1 MFDIGWTEMALIAVV
16 AVIVI
21 GPKELPKVMREL
33 GTWVARARGM
43 SRIFMEQLEEMS
55 RQSGIDEVR
64 KEAEALRRL
73 DPARQIEKT
82 IDPEGVIARQTSD
95 IGQISGGQNGAPS
108 EPSLPKP
115 ADPTPADPTSNAETP
130 SLTPPAEP
138 PAAQTSDPAQPTPDA
153 PAREPGESKP

>member
-43 SRIFMEQLEEMS
+43 SRVFMEQLEEMS

-82 IDPEGVIARQTSD
+82 IDPDGVIARQTSD
-95 IGQISGGQNGAPS
+95 IGQIGGGQIGGEQTGVPS

-115 ADPTPADPTSNAETP
+115 ANPTPSIETP

-138 PAAQTSDPAQPTPDA
+138 PAAQTAGPAQPTPDA

>member
-43 SRIFMEQLEEMS
+43 SRVFMDQLEEMS

-73 DPARQIEKT
+73 NPAREIEKT
-82 IDPEGVIARQTSD
+82 IDPEGVIARQAAEL
-95 IGQISGGQNGAPS
+95 GQIGAL
-108 EPSLPKP
+108 EPPRPMPAVPPPANETTSLP
-115 ADPTPADPTSNAETP
+115 T
-130 SLTPPAEP
+130 PAEP
-138 PAAQTSDPAQPTPDA
+138 PPAQTADPVQPA
-153 PAREPGESKP
+153 PAGEPGESKP

>member
-43 SRIFMEQLEEMS
+43 SRVFMDQLEEMS

-64 KEAEALRRL
+64 KEAEALRHL
-73 DPARQIEKT
+73 NPAQQLEKAVDPDGSLKNQMSEIT
-82 IDPEGVIARQTSD
+82 N
-95 IGQISGGQNGAPS
+95 IGTTNSAMPPA
-108 EPSLPKP
+108 PSLPAP
-115 ADPTPADPTSNAETP
+115 EPPTPTGETVH
-130 SLTPPAEP
+130 PPAVAAPEN
-138 PAAQTSDPAQPTPDA
+138 PAPQTAGPTVAVPAVGA
-153 PAREPGESKP
+153 PRGPGETAS